1 MTSTKLWSSLLLL
14 LPALVLGYQNSFFG
28 AWLPSSGQPVGPVT
42 PVRIACLESRAPAPF
57 NYKMRCPDTAQIS
70 EFYDDQGVY
79 HRIIDHAPLPNVT
92 SAMMKWWFS
101 PALAVGNPFIKFRGE
116 TVYWYKLWHPLDH
129 KALLPAALP
138 APSFPLIPSIWVIV
152 KESYRKLASEPGQP
166 YTIDAPVFVA
176 DGRFGIQLR
185 GPGGV
190 VVASFLNLP
199 WKDSPEGLRL
209 RTELIIG
216 IGNRGPAQRLNQF
229 TLEVVRDQFPGLSD
243 QVTRHH
249 IEEVGNFA
257 DFLPELFAQYGPG
270 SRLTRLAAL
279 G

>member
-1 MTSTKLWSSLLLL
+1 NAAAQIAGRGLAERSISFPNSLLETWH
-14 LPALVLGYQNSFFG
+14 G
-28 AWLPSSGQPVGPVT
+28 PSSP
-42 PVRIACLESRAPAPF
+42 CPF
-57 NYKMRCPDTAQIS
+57 VSDMQ
-70 EFYDDQGVY
+70 
-79 HRIIDHAPLPNVT
+79 
-92 SAMMKWWFS
+92 
-101 PALAVGNPFIKFRGE
+101 
-116 TVYWYKLWHPLDH
+116 
-129 KALLPAALP
+129 
-138 APSFPLIPSIWVIV
+138 
-152 KESYRKLASEPGQP
+152 
-166 YTIDAPVFVA
+166 IDAPVFVA

-190 VVASFLNLP
+190 V
-199 WKDSPEGLRL
+199 DSPEGLRL

>member
-1 MTSTKLWSSLLLL
+1 MR
-14 LPALVLGYQNSFFG
+14 
-28 AWLPSSGQPVGPVT
+28 GQPGKAAVPYH
-42 PVRIACLESRAPAPF
+42 CC
-57 NYKMRCPDTAQIS
+57 RCPDTAQIS

-101 PALAVGNPFIKFRGE
+101 PALAVGNPFVKFRGE

-138 APSFPLIPSIWVIV
+138 APSFPLI
-152 KESYRKLASEPGQP
+152 
-166 YTIDAPVFVA
+166 DAPVFVA

-190 VVASFLNLP
+190 V
-199 WKDSPEGLRL
+199 DSPEGLRL

-229 TLEVVRDQFPGLSD
+229 TLQVVRDQFPGLSD

-270 SRLTRLAAL
+270 SRMRKLGPGAAAPYL
-279 G
+279 CG